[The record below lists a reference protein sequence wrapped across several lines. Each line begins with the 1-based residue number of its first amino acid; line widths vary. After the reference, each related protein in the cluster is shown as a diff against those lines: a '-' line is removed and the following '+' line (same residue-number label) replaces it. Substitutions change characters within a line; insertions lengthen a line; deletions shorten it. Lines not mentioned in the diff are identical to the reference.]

1 MSAESTDLESP
12 ARSFFEER
20 YRKQRSDLPQDVKQK
35 QADGELAEDRD
46 PEVVAS
52 LMIAAA
58 DGLQIQ
64 WLLDSERTDMGSELD
79 LLWSAFR
86 RAQ

>member
-1 MSAESTDLESP
+1 MWVGS
-12 ARSFFEER
+12 
-20 YRKQRSDLPQDVKQK
+20 QDVKQK
-35 QADGELAEDRD
+35 QADGELAEDLD
-46 PEVVAS
+46 PDVVAS

-64 WLLDSERTDMGSELD
+64 WLLDSDGADMGSELE

-86 RAQ
+86 RVR